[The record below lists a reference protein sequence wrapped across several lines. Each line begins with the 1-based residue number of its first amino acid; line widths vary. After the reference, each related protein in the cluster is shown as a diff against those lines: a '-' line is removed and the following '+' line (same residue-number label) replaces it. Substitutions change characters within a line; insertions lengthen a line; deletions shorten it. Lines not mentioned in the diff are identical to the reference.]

1 MLLLHGISSCAVDY
15 LPLGWHLR
23 GECSRVICIDWP
35 SHGLSVSS
43 SSLTLDQLQVIMVEA
58 VRAVLDH
65 LDIQRVL
72 LAGNSLGGMVAARY
86 ASKYSKSLAG
96 LILLSPAG
104 APLSNAE
111 LNEIKESFDIKTLS
125 DGSVFVDKVLG
136 RRSVP
141 FGIRHFM
148 GWAARERAARP
159 SVRAILT
166 QADLQMKIQEAE
178 KNGASLHLKVYADS
192 PEIGV
197 MRDPEDVD
205 VLGVTGDAFKGKK
218 YYLCD
223 DYRPSNDGAYGGWN
237 RLYGSVFSK
246 LRDSGCCVASYF
258 RRKSGKKNHR
268 TGYYIIIFFH
278 GRLREVRADESSD
291 DSLSGDGC

>member
-1 MLLLHGISSCAVDY
+1 
-15 LPLGWHLR
+15 
-23 GECSRVICIDWP
+23 
-35 SHGLSVSS
+35 
-43 SSLTLDQLQVIMVEA
+43 MVEA

-178 KNGASLHLKVYADS
+178 
-192 PEIGV
+192 
-197 MRDPEDVD
+197 
-205 VLGVTGDAFKGKK
+205 
-218 YYLCD
+218 
-223 DYRPSNDGAYGGWN
+223 
-237 RLYGSVFSK
+237 
-246 LRDSGCCVASYF
+246 LRGIKCPILLVW
-258 RRKSGKKNHR
+258 GE
-268 TGYYIIIFFH
+268 
-278 GRLREVRADESSD
+278 REVRLRLYWHLYTKPFLCDIANVHDKQASASFFYTIVTS
-291 DSLSGDGC
+291 SLSDRNYFITSTGTGGFPICRVRNYKFFGHNYLDIYLILIQPI